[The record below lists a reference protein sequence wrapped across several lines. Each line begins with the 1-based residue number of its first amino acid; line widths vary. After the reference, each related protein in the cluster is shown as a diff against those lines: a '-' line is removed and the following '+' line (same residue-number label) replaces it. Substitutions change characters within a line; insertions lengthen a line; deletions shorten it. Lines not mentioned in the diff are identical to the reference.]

1 MKYNTTCLSFFLK
14 IFIILVTLFGT
25 TSFAQEEEKVQLSLI
40 SDSKSVGSASTLLLG
55 LRAQLAPHWKTYWR
69 SPGIAGYEVKLNW
82 EGSRNIKSVQ
92 MLWPLPRHV
101 STQMGTVNAYEGD
114 TVFPLLVEIIDPTQ
128 PVHALVQVDMLVCD
142 ESSCL
147 PVMQTLAL
155 DLPIGPKVES
165 AEAPFLHL
173 ALNKVPKLKPLDDKG
188 KYSLQIERVEISGIH
203 DSPPILQVIIT
214 KSSGT
219 FSQADLPE
227 LFLEMKDLIVDSPS
241 VSLSK
246 DQKSALYSA
255 SVYPD
260 TNRKP
265 TPLPDLVGK
274 TLKLTVGYDGH
285 NIELEKNISLARLY
299 FGFWVSMLFIAFI
312 GGLILNIM
320 PCVLPVLSL
329 KILSVMRHGG
339 GHNATVRQE
348 FLATVLGIL
357 FSFIL
362 LATAVILLKISGQAV
377 GWGVQFQE
385 PYFLITLIA
394 ILTLFACNLFG
405 FFEFRL
411 PFFLSSLGGISTH
424 RESLL
429 GSFLEGCLVTVLA
442 TPCTAPF
449 LGTALAFAFSQGT
462 PEILTIF
469 SFMGLGL
476 AFPFLLI
483 AFFPNVATMLPKPGI
498 WMVKVKHFFGF
509 LIIITAIWLVYVLIA
524 EIGQTGSYSIAMLML
539 FLSLFLKKAKG
550 RSEVQKNM
558 AWLGASLLIAASFLL
573 PVFISESVNVHSS
586 HKEGLWKPFE
596 PERIEGYVK
605 AGKTVL
611 VNVTADWCLTCQ
623 ANKYFV
629 LKNKAVLE
637 ALRQN
642 NVILMEA
649 DWTNHDPKITAYL
662 KSFNQYGIPFYAV
675 YGCKTSNGEFLGQIL
690 TPQKVLQALENEKCF
705 MQLPMK

>member
-1 MKYNTTCLSFFLK
+1 MKNNTNRPFLFLK
-14 IFIILVTLFGT
+14 IFIILVTLFAT
-25 TSFAQEEEKVQLSLI
+25 HSYANEDEKVQLSLI
-40 SDSKSVGSASTLLLG
+40 SDSTFVGASSTLLLG
-55 LRAQLAPHWKTYWR
+55 LRAKLAPHWKTYWR
-69 SPGIAGYEVKLNW
+69 SPGVAGYELKLNW
-82 EGSRNIKSVQ
+82 EGSRNIKSTK

-101 STQMGTVNAYEGD
+101 ATQMGSVNAYEGD

-142 ESSCL
+142 ESNCM
-147 PVMQTLAL
+147 PVMETLTL
-155 DLPIGPKVES
+155 DLPAGPKVES
-165 AEAPFLHL
+165 THAPLLHL
-173 ALNKVPKLKPLDDKG
+173 ALSKVPTLNPLDDKG
-188 KYSLQIERVEISGIH
+188 KNPFLIEKVEISGIH
-203 DSPPILQVIIT
+203 DSPPTLQIT
-214 KSSGT
+214 LSKTSGS
-219 FSQADLPE
+219 FSQHDLPE
-227 LFLEMKDLIVDSPS
+227 LFLEMKDLLVDRPR

-255 SVYPD
+255 SVYED

-265 TPLPDLVGK
+265 TPLPGLVGK
-274 TLKLTVGYDGH
+274 TLKLTVGYEDN
-285 NIELEKNISLARLY
+285 NIELEKTISLARLTL
-299 FGFWVSMLFIAFI
+299 GFWVSMLLIAFI

-339 GHNATVRQE
+339 GHNAAVRQE

-357 FSFIL
+357 FSFVL
-362 LATAVILLKISGQAV
+362 LAIAVILLKISGQAV

-385 PYFLITLIA
+385 PYFLIALIA

-411 PFFLSSLGGISTH
+411 PSFLSSLGGISSR

-449 LGTALAFAFSQGT
+449 LGTALAFAFSQGI

-483 AFFPNVATMLPKPGI
+483 AFFPKVATMLPKPGA

-524 EIGQTGSYSIAMLML
+524 EIGQTGSYSIAILML

-550 RSEVQKNM
+550 RSEVRKNM
-558 AWLGASLLIAASFLL
+558 AWLGASLLIAASFIL
-573 PVFISESVNVHSS
+573 PVFVPQNENVPSS
-586 HKEGLWKPFE
+586 HKEGLWKSFE
-596 PERIEGYVK
+596 PNRIEGYVR

-611 VNVTADWCLTCQ
+611 INVTADWCLTCQ

-637 ALRQN
+637 ALRQKD
-642 NVILMEA
+642 VILMEA

-662 KSFNQYGIPFYAV
+662 KSFNQYGIPFYAI
-675 YGCKTSNGEFLGQIL
+675 YGCKTPKGEFLGQIL
-690 TPQKVLQALENEKCF
+690 TPQKVLGALESEKCPAP
-705 MQLPMK
+705 LTR